1 MDTPSNSMNAD
12 SDAQLS
18 EKLKGPSQPST
29 KVNFE
34 IPRGACDCL
43 THIYG
48 DFRRFPMASGRTYTP
63 ELASIAEI
71 EALHRTLHV
80 DRVVIIQPTLYGT
93 DNSCTLDAV
102 HQLGDRARGIA
113 VVDPRTP
120 SAALDEMAD
129 GGICGIRIN
138 LETIGLTDPEIARGR
153 LRAAIEQV
161 RNRTNW
167 HIQMYTRLPI
177 IEAIY
182 DLLVASPVPVVLDH
196 FAGVK
201 ATHGT
206 DEPGFARVIDL
217 LKSGKVY
224 VKFTGPYLASKLG
237 PDFSD
242 LVPVARAFLEANSAR
257 ILWGTNW
264 PHPNAI
270 PVKGRKNTDIAPL
283 RRVDDGHLLNLLPTW
298 VPTADDRKAILVDN
312 PAELYGF

>member
-1 MDTPSNSMNAD
+1 MDSSSNSRNAENE
-12 SDAQLS
+12 AQHS
-18 EKLKGPSQPST
+18 EKLECPSQPST
-29 KVNFE
+29 KMNFE
-34 IPRGACDCL
+34 IPRGVSDCL

-48 DFRRFPMASGRTYTP
+48 DSQRFPMAPGRTYTP

-71 EALHRTLHV
+71 EALHRALHI
-80 DRVVIIQPTLYGT
+80 DRVIIVQPTLYGT
-93 DNSCTLDAV
+93 DNSCTIDAIR
-102 HQLGDRARGIA
+102 QLGSSARGIA
-113 VVDPRTP
+113 VVDALTP
-120 SAALDEMAD
+120 AAALDEMAD
-129 GGICGIRIN
+129 AGICGIRIN
-138 LETIGLTDPEIARGR
+138 LETIGLTDPGVARDR
-153 LRAAIEQV
+153 LRFAIEQV

-167 HIQMYTRLPI
+167 HIEMYTRLPI

-201 ATHGT
+201 ASHGV
-206 DEPGFARVIDL
+206 DEPAFARVIDL
-217 LKSGKVY
+217 LKAGKVY

-237 PDFSD
+237 PDFPD
-242 LVPVARAFLEANSAR
+242 LVTVARAFVEANARR

-298 VPTADDRKAILVDN
+298 APDVADRKAILVDN

>member
-138 LETIGLTDPEIARGR
+138 L
-153 LRAAIEQV
+153 
-161 RNRTNW
+161 
-167 HIQMYTRLPI
+167 
-177 IEAIY
+177 
-182 DLLVASPVPVVLDH
+182 
-196 FAGVK
+196 
-201 ATHGT
+201 
-206 DEPGFARVIDL
+206 
-217 LKSGKVY
+217 
-224 VKFTGPYLASKLG
+224 
-237 PDFSD
+237 
-242 LVPVARAFLEANSAR
+242 
-257 ILWGTNW
+257 
-264 PHPNAI
+264 
-270 PVKGRKNTDIAPL
+270 
-283 RRVDDGHLLNLLPTW
+283 
-298 VPTADDRKAILVDN
+298 
-312 PAELYGF
+312 